1 MEKAKKILQQTA
13 ALKDK
18 VNGFDSLVRKY
29 RIYIPFIEMGKE
41 GKIRNF
47 TKKPKALKE
56 EFEAEFEKLK
66 ISTLFRRRI

>member
-29 RIYIPFIEMGKE
+29 EDIYTLIEMGKE
-41 GKIRNF
+41 EED
-47 TKKPKALKE
+47 PELYEEAKALKE

-66 ISTLFRRRI
+66 YRRF

>member
-29 RIYIPFIEMGKE
+29 EDIYTLIEMGKE
-41 GKIRNF
+41 RGSIRNF
-47 TKKPKALKE
+47 TKKP
-56 EFEAEFEKLK
+56 
-66 ISTLFRRRI
+66 RR